1 MSTSLLVRHPAP
13 YPTESLVGYVLRLAE
28 ENGYDSPWS
37 VYSLAG
43 LKQSEIRTSGFKLE
57 KLAAIINRPASEL
70 ESIGFSA
77 PLNQPRWARL
87 LGNNL
92 VPTDLNIVN
101 PGLCPRCIA
110 EKGFIEAH
118 WHLTLMVGC
127 PVHECMTALC
137 CPMCRKRLRLFRRGL
152 LECGCG
158 GNLMECILPPLPKA
172 DAALLDIIRQKVL
185 GLPANDENPLSLPR
199 DQLIGL
205 NLRSMLLVVRALG
218 RHRLIAD
225 GSTSLEDERQLLSAA
240 ARVLLDWPNN
250 FIALLLDIGK
260 RLEPSGKGGVRGQFE
275 SIYSALFK
283 NRAIDPHEQTDFLK
297 VAFLEFAENHWDRGY
312 LDPKLLKQARRKVRS
327 RFITQSEFAAR
338 LGIHVLTATRLLEDQ
353 KIPSR
358 RVQCGKSER
367 ILVDFSRNAIP
378 RTCPGKI
385 YMERDAA
392 KRMGLSV
399 AVLRALKNSGIF
411 KFNHLLPSKGGYH
424 ELDIDAFTKRLLALA
439 PPEGPASNIAGE
451 HISLNAIMAG
461 HHDSPETK
469 VDVVRALLDRSL
481 AIVGDTNGTI
491 AGLLMDRAEYG
502 RFVTSARSRA
512 AEDTMPAYIVE
523 KHLHCDASTVP
534 GLLRL
539 GLLEGHRSP
548 TGLKI
553 TIGSVEAFKTK
564 YLSLASIASSI
575 GTTST
580 RGLMHLCER
589 NRIKLLLVSRTG
601 QRARQPFIRISD
613 QLKLMEARLS

>member
-1 MSTSLLVRHPAP
+1 MSTPLLVRHPAP
-13 YPTESLVGYVLRLAE
+13 FPTESLVGYVLRLAE
-28 ENGYDSPWS
+28 ENGYASPWS

-70 ESIGFSA
+70 ESIGYSA

-87 LGNNL
+87 LGHSL

-101 PGLCPRCIA
+101 PGLCPRCVA

-127 PVHECMTALC
+127 PVHECMTASC
-137 CPMCRKRLRLFRRGL
+137 CPKCGKRLRLFRRGF

-158 GNLMECILPPLPKA
+158 GNLMDCTLPPLPKA
-172 DAALLDIIRQKVL
+172 DAALLDILRRKVL

-199 DQLIGL
+199 NQLMAM
-205 NLRSMLLVVRALG
+205 NLRSMLLVVRTLG

-225 GSTSLEDERQLLSAA
+225 GSRNLEDERQLLSAS
-240 ARVLLDWPNN
+240 ARVLLDWPKN
-250 FIALLLDIGK
+250 FIALLKDIGE
-260 RLEPSGKGGVRGQFE
+260 RLQLSGKGGVRKQFE
-275 SIYSALFK
+275 PIYGALFK
-283 NRAIDPHEQTDFLK
+283 NRAINPREQTDFLR

-312 LDPKLLKQARRKVRS
+312 VDPKLLKQARGKVTS
-327 RFITQSEFAAR
+327 RFITKSEFAAQV
-338 LGIHVLTATRLLEDQ
+338 GIHVLTASRILKDQ

-367 ILVDFSRNAIP
+367 ILVDLSSNVIP

-385 YMERDAA
+385 YRERDAA

-399 AVLRALKNSGIF
+399 GVLRALKNSGIF
-411 KFNHLLPSKGGYH
+411 EFNHLLQTKGGYH

-439 PPEGPASNIAGE
+439 PPAGPASG
-451 HISLNAIMAG
+451 NASEYITVKTVMAG
-461 HHDSPETK
+461 HHDSPEAK
-469 VDVVRALLDRSL
+469 VDVVRALLAGSL
-481 AIVGDTNGTI
+481 AIVGNTNGTI
-491 AGLLMDRAEYG
+491 AGLLMDGSEYG

-512 AEDTMPAYIVE
+512 AGDTMPSYIVE
-523 KHLHCDASTVP
+523 KHLLCDASTVP
-534 GLLRL
+534 SLLQM

-548 TGLKI
+548 TGLR
-553 TIGSVEAFKTK
+553 TTSGSVEAFKTK
-564 YLSLASIASSI
+564 YVSLASIANSI
-575 GTTST
+575 GNTSS
-580 RGLMHLCER
+580 RALMRLCER
-589 NRIKLLLVSRTG
+589 HGIELLSVPGTG
-601 QRARQPFIRISD
+601 RRGQQPFIRISD
-613 QLKLMEARLS
+613 RPKLMQARLS